1 MNTRGFL
8 LIGLVTHPWTP
19 LVCVVPLLCLGYL
32 LLVQPSAG
40 QLGGVEIPQ
49 ESPELS
55 LGANKLAPIFA
66 FASAEQVLPWL
77 GEQAQKA
84 NVALRQVK
92 QLPDQQGL
100 AIRLLAD
107 FPRATA
113 LIQQLVRGT
122 NLLIKPPLILQSH
135 RGPPVQVQ
143 VDLQLRVQAV
153 PCLQQCSSEP
163 LGFEVDEPWAD
174 AFAETQENAVG
185 DASGL
190 FFVDMPGASL
200 QWVGRLRWSTHTYEL
215 VRAPQG
221 KVLMA
226 SKHARFGVE
235 RIDAEQLPG
244 WVDDAS

>member
-1 MNTRGFL
+1 MNTRGFR

-122 NLLIKPPLILQSH
+122 NLLIQPPLILQSH
-135 RGPPVQVQ
+135 SGPSLQ
-143 VDLQLRVQAV
+143 VDLQIRVQAL

-163 LGFEVDEPWAD
+163 LGFDVAEPLAD
-174 AFAETQENAVG
+174 ASAETQESAVG

-190 FFVDMPGASL
+190 FFADTPGASL

>member
-1 MNTRGFL
+1 MNTRGFR

-32 LLVQPSAG
+32 LPVQPSAG
-40 QLGGVEIPQ
+40 QLGGVEIPL

-122 NLLIKPPLILQSH
+122 NLLIQPPLILQSH

-143 VDLQLRVQAV
+143 VDLQLRVQAM
-153 PCLQQCSSEP
+153 PCLQ
-163 LGFEVDEPWAD
+163 
-174 AFAETQENAVG
+174 
-185 DASGL
+185 
-190 FFVDMPGASL
+190 
-200 QWVGRLRWSTHTYEL
+200 
-215 VRAPQG
+215 
-221 KVLMA
+221 
-226 SKHARFGVE
+226 
-235 RIDAEQLPG
+235 
-244 WVDDAS
+244 

>member
-1 MNTRGFL
+1 MNTRGFR
-8 LIGLVTHPWTP
+8 LIGLVTHPGRRW
-19 LVCVVPLLCLGYL
+19 LALCLWCLGYL

-40 QLGGVEIPQ
+40 QLGGIKISQ
-49 ESPELS
+49 ESPELI
-55 LGANKLAPIFA
+55 LGANKLALFSICLCRTGVAMAWRTGAKSERGVAP
-66 FASAEQVLPWL
+66 
-77 GEQAQKA
+77 GE
-84 NVALRQVK
+84 

-100 AIRLLAD
+100 AIRLHGD
-107 FPRATA
+107 FPRATT

-122 NLLIKPPLILQSH
+122 NLLIQPPLILQSH
-135 RGPPVQVQ
+135 RGPPVQV
-143 VDLQLRVQAV
+143 DLQLRVQAM
-153 PCLQQCSSEP
+153 PCLQQCSSAP
-163 LGFEVDEPWAD
+163 LGFEIDEPLAD

-190 FFVDMPGASL
+190 FFVDTPGASL

>member
-1 MNTRGFL
+1 MNTRGIR
-8 LIGLVTHPWTP
+8 LIGLVTHPWTS
-19 LVCVVPLLCLGYL
+19 LVGVVPLLCLGYL

-40 QLGGVEIPQ
+40 QLSGIKISQ
-49 ESPELS
+49 ESPELI

-84 NVALRQVK
+84 NLALRQMK

-100 AIRLLAD
+100 AIRLHGD
-107 FPRATA
+107 FPRATT

-122 NLLIKPPLILQSH
+122 NLLIQPPLILQSH
-135 RGPPVQVQ
+135 SGPSLQ
-143 VDLQLRVQAV
+143 VDLQIRVQAL

-163 LGFEVDEPWAD
+163 LGFDVAEPLAD

-190 FFVDMPGASL
+190 FFVDTPGASL

-221 KVLMA
+221 EVLMA

-244 WVDDAS
+244 WVDDAC

>member
-1 MNTRGFL
+1 MNTRGIQ

-19 LVCVVPLLCLGYL
+19 LVGVVPLLCLGYL

-40 QLGGVEIPQ
+40 QLSGIKISQ
-49 ESPELS
+49 ESPELI

-100 AIRLLAD
+100 AIRLHGD
-107 FPRATA
+107 FPRATT

-122 NLLIKPPLILQSH
+122 NLLIQPPLILQSH
-135 RGPPVQVQ
+135 SGPSLQ
-143 VDLQLRVQAV
+143 VDLQIRVQAL

-163 LGFEVDEPWAD
+163 LGFDVAEPVAD
-174 AFAETQENAVG
+174 AFAETQESAVG

-190 FFVDMPGASL
+190 FFADTPGASL

-221 KVLMA
+221 EVLMA

>member
-1 MNTRGFL
+1 MNTRGFR

-49 ESPELS
+49 GSPELS

-122 NLLIKPPLILQSH
+122 DLLIKPPLILQSH

-143 VDLQLRVQAV
+143 VDLQLRVQAL

-163 LGFEVDEPWAD
+163 LGFEVDEPWQMPLLKPRKTPLATPQGS
-174 AFAETQENAVG
+174 FLLIRLGRVC
-185 DASGL
+185 SGW
-190 FFVDMPGASL
+190 DDC
-200 QWVGRLRWSTHTYEL
+200 VGRLT
-215 VRAPQG
+215 
-221 KVLMA
+221 LMNWCGRL
-226 SKHARFGVE
+226 KE
-235 RIDAEQLPG
+235 RC
-244 WVDDAS
+244 